1 MTLQL
6 QLYNTQ
12 HSFEPKYKA
21 PYERPHTGTVRSE
34 YAQKKKSLV
43 PWSWSNFSSNLMK
56 RLCNKQIKPET

>member
-34 YAQKKKSLV
+34 YAQKQNHLYLGHGQT
-43 PWSWSNFSSNLMK
+43 FH
-56 RLCNKQIKPET
+56 QI